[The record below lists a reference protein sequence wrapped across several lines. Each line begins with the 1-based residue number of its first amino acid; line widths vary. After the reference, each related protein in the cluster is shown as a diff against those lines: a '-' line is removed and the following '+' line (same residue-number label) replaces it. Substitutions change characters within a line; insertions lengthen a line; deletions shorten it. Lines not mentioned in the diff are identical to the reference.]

1 MRVVPKAVR
10 EGVVAVI
17 RDRTRLLITL
27 MLLLSALLP
36 LLAAVL
42 PEDRFDALYHAYEGG
57 GVQVN
62 GPSILLR
69 KQISKNSSL
78 SANYYVDSI
87 TSASVDVITSASP
100 YSERREEKSI
110 GADFL
115 IDSSTLSVGFS
126 NSEENDFSAKTA
138 AFSVSNDFFGD
149 LTTLSLGYIRG
160 WDDVGKTGDPLFGE
174 HADRQRYRIGLSQ
187 IVSKEMIVALNF
199 ETVTDEG
206 YLNNPYRSVR
216 YLDPA
221 SAKGYSFEPEVYPR
235 TRTSNALA
243 IRGRYALPYRAS
255 AFAEYRYYSDSW
267 GIEAQN
273 IAFGYTHAYRQDWLF
288 DLRYRYYSQGRA
300 DFFSDLFPH
309 RQAQNFLARDKEL
322 SAFANHSFGI
332 SASYLF
338 QTRDWPLID
347 RGSLNLSLDHI
358 LFNYDEFRD
367 INSGGSVG
375 AESLYSFSANVLQL
389 YLSVWY

>member
-1 MRVVPKAVR
+1 MA
-10 EGVVAVI
+10 AI
-17 RDRTRLLITL
+17 RRRTGFLII
-27 MLLLSALLP
+27 LLLSLGGLLP

-42 PEDRFDALYHAYEGG
+42 PEDRFDALYHAYDGG

-62 GPSILLR
+62 GPSLLLR
-69 KQISKNSSL
+69 KQIGKNSSL

-110 GADFL
+110 GGDFL
-115 IDSSTLSVGFS
+115 VDSSTISIGYA
-126 NSEENDFSAKTA
+126 NSEENDFSARTA

-149 LTTLSLGYIRG
+149 LTTLSLGYVRG
-160 WDDVGKTGDPLFGE
+160 WDDVGKTGDPLFAE

-187 IVSKEMIVALNF
+187 IVSKDMIMAFSF

-206 YLNNPYRSVR
+206 FLNNPYRSVR
-216 YLDPA
+216 YIDPA

-235 TRTSNALA
+235 TRTSNAVA

-255 AFAEYRYYSDSW
+255 LSGEYRFFSDSW

-273 IAFGYTHAYRQDWLF
+273 IAVGYTHAYRQDWLF

-300 DFFSDLFPH
+300 DFFSDLFPY

-322 SAFANHSFGI
+322 SAFSNHSFGI
-332 SASYLF
+332 SASYRF
-338 QTRDWPLID
+338 QPKDWPLID
-347 RGSLNLSLDHI
+347 RGSLNISLDHI
-358 LFNYDEFRD
+358 LFDYDDFRN
-367 INSGGSVG
+367 INNGGPVG
-375 AESLYSFSANVLQL
+375 AEPLYSFSANVLQL
-389 YLSVWY
+389 YLSIWY